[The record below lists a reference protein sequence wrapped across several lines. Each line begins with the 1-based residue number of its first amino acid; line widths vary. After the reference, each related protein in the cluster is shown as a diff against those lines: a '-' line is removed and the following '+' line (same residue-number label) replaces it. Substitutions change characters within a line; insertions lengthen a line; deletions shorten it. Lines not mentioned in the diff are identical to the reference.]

1 MYILEILLSINWK
14 RSKKMPK
21 INENFLKLEK
31 NYLFINIAKKINAY
45 ISENPDKKDNIIR
58 MGIGDV
64 TLPIAPCVVEAV
76 KKGAE
81 EMGVKETFKGY
92 EDSGTGYDFLK
103 EAVAN
108 YYKSFGADVKA
119 SEIRISD
126 GAKSDCGNIVDIF
139 SDDNVVLIT
148 DPAYP
153 VYVDSNLMNGR
164 KVIYADC
171 TEENGFCAVPDYSVN
186 ADLIYLCSPNN
197 PTGSAFNREQLKAWI
212 DYATEK
218 KAIIIYDAA
227 YEAFITE
234 DNIPRSIFEIDGAR
248 KCAIEICSL
257 SKTAGFTGMRCG
269 YTVIPEELEVVASD
283 GTVVSIS
290 QIWGRRQGSKF
301 NGVSYPVQCGAAAVF
316 TEEGQQQ
323 IKENICY
330 YQENAKIIAD
340 TLDKLGIWYTGGV
353 NSPYIW
359 LKCPNGMSSWEFFD
373 YLLKE
378 ANVVGTPGEGF
389 GKNGKGF
396 FRLTSFGDREKT
408 KIAMQRI
415 EKLLAK

>member
-1 MYILEILLSINWK
+1 
-14 RSKKMPK
+14 MPH
-21 INENFLKLEK
+21 INENYLKLEK

-45 ISENPDKKDNIIR
+45 IDANPDKKDNIIR

-92 EDSGTGYDFLK
+92 EDSGAGYDFLK
-103 EAVAN
+103 EAIAD
-108 YYKSFGADVKA
+108 YYKSFGADVKPE
-119 SEIRISD
+119 EIRVSD

-139 SDDNVVLIT
+139 DDDNVVLIT

-153 VYVDSNLMNGR
+153 VYVDSNLMSGR
-164 KVIYADC
+164 KVIYADS
-171 TEENGFCAVPDYSVN
+171 TEENGFCATPDYNVH

-197 PTGSAFNREQLKAWI
+197 PTGSAFNREQLKAWV
-212 DYATEK
+212 DYAIAN

-234 DNIPRSIFEIDGAR
+234 EGIPRSIFEIEGSR

-269 YTVIPEELEVVASD
+269 YTVIPNELEVVASD
-283 GTVVSIS
+283 GTVVNIS
-290 QIWGRRQGSKF
+290 QLWGRRQGTKF

-316 TEEGQQQ
+316 SKEGREQ
-323 IKENICY
+323 IRVNLEYYKEN
-330 YQENAKIIAD
+330 ARIIAE
-340 TLDKLGIWYTGGV
+340 TMDKLGIWYTGGV

-359 LKCPNGMSSWEFFD
+359 LKCPNNMGSWEFFD
-373 YLLKE
+373 YLLSE

-389 GKNGKGF
+389 GKNGAGY
-396 FRLTSFGDREKT
+396 FRLTSFGDRNATIE
-408 KIAMQRI
+408 AMVRI

>member
-1 MYILEILLSINWK
+1 
-14 RSKKMPK
+14 MPQ
-21 INENFLKLEK
+21 INENYLKLEK

-45 ISENPDKKDNIIR
+45 IEENPERKSNIIR

-103 EAVAN
+103 EAVAG
-108 YYKSFGADVKA
+108 YYKSFGADVKPE
-119 SEIRISD
+119 EIRISD

-139 SDDNVVLIT
+139 GDDNVVLIT

-164 KVIYADC
+164 KVIYADSS
-171 TEENGFCAVPDYSVN
+171 EANGFCAEPDYNVH

-197 PTGSAFNREQLKAWI
+197 PTGAAFNTAQLKAWV
-212 DYATEK
+212 DYAIAN

-227 YEAFITE
+227 YEAFITQ
-234 DNIPRSIFEIDGAR
+234 DDIPRSIFQVEGAR
-248 KCAIEICSL
+248 QCAIEICSL

-269 YTVIPEELEVVASD
+269 YTVIPNELEVEASD
-283 GTVVSIS
+283 GTKVSIS
-290 QIWGRRQGSKF
+290 QLWGRRQGSKF

-316 TEEGQQQ
+316 SEEGREQ
-323 IKENICY
+323 IKVNLEY
-330 YQENAKIIAD
+330 YKENARIIAN
-340 TLDKLGIWYTGGV
+340 TMDKLGISYTGGI

-359 LKCPNGMSSWEFFD
+359 LKCPNGMGSWEFFD
-373 YLLKE
+373 LLLKE

-389 GKNGKGF
+389 GKNGKGY
-396 FRLTSFGDREKT
+396 FRLTSFGDRDATIE
-408 KIAMQRI
+408 AMARM
-415 EKLLAK
+415 EKLLSK

>member
-1 MYILEILLSINWK
+1 
-14 RSKKMPK
+14 MPQ
-21 INENFLKLEK
+21 INENYLKLEK

-45 ISENPDKKDNIIR
+45 IEENPEKKSNIIR

-64 TLPIAPCVVEAV
+64 TLPIAPCVVDAV

-103 EAVAN
+103 EAVAG
-108 YYKSFGADVKA
+108 YYKSFGADVKPE
-119 SEIRISD
+119 EIRISD

-139 SDDNVVLIT
+139 GDDNVVLIT

-164 KVIYADC
+164 KVIYADSS
-171 TEENGFCAVPDYSVN
+171 EANGFCAEPDYNVH

-197 PTGSAFNREQLKAWI
+197 PTGAAFNTAQLKAWV
-212 DYATEK
+212 DYAIAN

-227 YEAFITE
+227 YEAFITQ
-234 DNIPRSIFEIDGAR
+234 DDIPRSIFQVEGAR
-248 KCAIEICSL
+248 QCAIEICSL

-269 YTVIPEELEVVASD
+269 YTVIPNELEVEASD
-283 GTVVSIS
+283 GTKVSIS
-290 QIWGRRQGSKF
+290 QLWGRRQGSKF

-316 TEEGQQQ
+316 SEEGREQ
-323 IKENICY
+323 IKVNLEY
-330 YQENAKIIAD
+330 YKENARIIAN
-340 TLDKLGIWYTGGV
+340 TMDKLGISYTGGI

-359 LKCPNGMSSWEFFD
+359 LKCPNGMGSWEFFD
-373 YLLKE
+373 LLLKE

-389 GKNGKGF
+389 GKNGKGY
-396 FRLTSFGDREKT
+396 FRLTSFGDRDATIE
-408 KIAMQRI
+408 AMARI
-415 EKLLAK
+415 EKLLSK